1 MLTRE
6 ENELL
11 CRVEGDAPMG
21 TMMRRYWLPAIPSAE
36 LVADGAPKRVRLLGE
51 DLVAFRDT
59 NGKVGLLDENCPH
72 RGASLVLARNE
83 ACGLRCLY
91 HGWKLDVEGRVL
103 ETPPEPDSLPRA
115 GRGELNFKD
124 KVRALAYPVHEA
136 GGLVWAYLGPRE
148 SEPPPMDF
156 EFTHF
161 PESHVLV
168 LSAITS
174 CNWAQALEGVI
185 DSSHTNY
192 LHSNAVRP
200 ADTGKGVSI
209 YKEDANLER
218 PSNDGAPKVEAQNTP
233 YGFRYAAIRKP
244 LVDADK
250 NRYIRVTL
258 FAAPCYAIFPAP
270 DRWIFLQAFVP
281 VDDTHTRFV
290 FVMVKRDEP
299 FTAEQR
305 VTHAKRSGLL
315 AGHDLDEE
323 GRPIRNR
330 ANNWLQ
336 DREAMKG
343 GSFSGITGVN
353 TEDITMQ
360 ESMGAIYDRS
370 KEHLGTSDV
379 AVIRM
384 RRLMLDSLRA
394 FIADGSTPL
403 GLAEPVQYAKLR
415 AEEAMIPIDAPWQTV
430 GAFAGEPVTAD

>member
-6 ENELL
+6 ENDLL
-11 CRVEGDAPMG
+11 CRVEGDAAMG
-21 TMMRRYWLPAIPSAE
+21 KMMRRYWLPAIPSSE

-51 DLVAFRDT
+51 DFVAFRDT
-59 NGKVGLLDENCPH
+59 NGRVGLLDENCPH

-83 ACGLRCLY
+83 QCGLRCLY
-91 HGWKLDVEGRVL
+91 HGWKFDVEGRTL
-103 ETPPEPDSLPRA
+103 ETPPEPD
-115 GRGELNFKD
+115 ELNFKD
-124 KVRALAYPVHEA
+124 KVRAPAYPVREA
-136 GGLVWAYLGPRE
+136 GGLVWAYLGPRG
-148 SEPPPMDF
+148 SEPPPPDF

-168 LSAITS
+168 MSAITS

-192 LHSNAVRP
+192 LHSNGVRP
-200 ADTGKGVSI
+200 AVTDRAVTI
-209 YKEDANLER
+209 YKADASLDR
-218 PSNDGAPKVEAQNTP
+218 PSNDGAPRVEAQNTA

-244 LVDADK
+244 LLDADK

-270 DRWIFLQAFVP
+270 DGWSFLQAFVP

-290 FVMVKRDEP
+290 FVMVKRNEP
-299 FTAEQR
+299 FTDEQR

-315 AGHDLDEE
+315 PGHDLDEFS
-323 GRPIRNR
+323 RPIRHR
-330 ANNWLQ
+330 DNNWLQ
-336 DREAMKG
+336 DREAMKA
-343 GSFSGITGVN
+343 GSFSGITGIN
-353 TEDITMQ
+353 TEDIAVQ
-360 ESMGAIYDRS
+360 ESMGPIYDRS
-370 KEHLGTSDV
+370 KEHLGTGDV

-384 RRLMLDSLRA
+384 RRVMLDSLRA
-394 FIADGSTPL
+394 FIADGSAPL
-403 GLAEPVQYAKLR
+403 GLAEPVPYARLR

>member
-1 MLTRE
+1 
-6 ENELL
+6 
-11 CRVEGDAPMG
+11 
-21 TMMRRYWLPAIPSAE
+21 
-36 LVADGAPKRVRLLGE
+36 
-51 DLVAFRDT
+51 
-59 NGKVGLLDENCPH
+59 
-72 RGASLVLARNE
+72 
-83 ACGLRCLY
+83 
-91 HGWKLDVEGRVL
+91 
-103 ETPPEPDSLPRA
+103 
-115 GRGELNFKD
+115 
-124 KVRALAYPVHEA
+124 
-136 GGLVWAYLGPRE
+136 
-148 SEPPPMDF
+148 
-156 EFTHF
+156 
-161 PESHVLV
+161 
-168 LSAITS
+168 
-174 CNWAQALEGVI
+174 
-185 DSSHTNY
+185 

-315 AGHDLDEE
+315 AGHDLGEE